1 MKLYSCTN
9 NIQSTVKMTNDDQQ
23 RSICPFNRYEKRAK
37 LPRGSGASVS
47 VLNRDERLLN
57 LSLINVDDDV

>member
-1 MKLYSCTN
+1 
-9 NIQSTVKMTNDDQQ
+9 MTNDDQQ